1 MKPNEN
7 KERPLGCFS
16 PRNEN
21 STNPTFNFL
30 LEYIKSKR
38 DDFVPYRPVQ
48 PEFAV
53 SVDRLVQKYVS
64 FVPI

>member
-1 MKPNEN
+1 MKTKKGLSGALVQEM
-7 KERPLGCFS
+7 KT
-16 PRNEN
+16 